1 LSLRRGEKMRRRGL
15 RGKGEEEVVDS
26 SSSAR
31 EGEDFVFNVR
41 EYISYIERKYIILYY
56 IDIVL

>member
-1 LSLRRGEKMRRRGL
+1 MRRRGL

-31 EGEDFVFNVR
+31 EGEAFVFNVR